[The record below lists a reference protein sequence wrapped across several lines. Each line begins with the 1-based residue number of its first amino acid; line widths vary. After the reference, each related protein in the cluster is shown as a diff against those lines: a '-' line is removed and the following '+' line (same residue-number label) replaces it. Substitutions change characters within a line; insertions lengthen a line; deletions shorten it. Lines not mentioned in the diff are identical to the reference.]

1 MAKAALVL
9 TLGLAACVASPD
21 KTACGAER
29 FQNLVGQPLEAL
41 AARLPEDSYKVDRP
55 LPDGTV
61 TLEEFPDRLRVT
73 VDRQDVILQ
82 VFCG

>member
-1 MAKAALVL
+1 MAKEALVL
-9 TLGLAACVASPD
+9 SLGLSACVASAD
-21 KTACGAER
+21 ETACGAER

-41 AARLPEDSYKVDRP
+41 AARLPEASYKVDRP

-61 TLEEFPDRLRVT
+61 TLEDFPDRLRVT
-73 VDRQDVILQ
+73 VDGRDMILQ